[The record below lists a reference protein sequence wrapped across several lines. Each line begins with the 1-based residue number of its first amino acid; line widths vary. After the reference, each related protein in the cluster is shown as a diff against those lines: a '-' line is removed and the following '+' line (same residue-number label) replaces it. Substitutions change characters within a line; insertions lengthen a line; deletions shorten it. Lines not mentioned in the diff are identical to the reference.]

1 MSAQCQQ
8 PVRSTQRESITHS
21 RIYWLLS
28 RVLFCL
34 SLGLTIACQAEPP
47 SVGSSPGT
55 PAEPVASSSSTAVAQ
70 ATPINQSSKD
80 SQNTYKSQ
88 PLGVS
93 FEYPEGYVVD
103 KTNEQPDT
111 GTETLRGA
119 LEVWTL
125 ADSKA
130 IQTNKFEGTELP
142 ANVSISVYRNPNR
155 LSLQEWVKSSSNYF
169 ISPKNYTQQQVA
181 GQEAIAFQSTGLY
194 ESENVALPSL
204 DGQDV
209 VVIKLAKGSGNEA
222 VYRQVFK
229 QILVTLQLLSPS

>member
-8 PVRSTQRESITHS
+8 LVRSTQRESITHS

-55 PAEPVASSSSTAVAQ
+55 PAEPAASSSSTAVAQ

-155 LSLQEWVKSSSNYF
+155 LSLREWVKSRSNYF

-181 GQEAIAFQSTGLY
+181 GQKAIAFQSTGLY

-222 VYRQVFK
+222 VYQQVFK